1 MCDAESSWGD
11 LWKGLRRTPLG
22 PLRLAW
28 LQEFFAFETFI
39 LRRFNVGTVLDA
51 GSGTGATSIIASVE
65 GSRVVLLDNSLEAI
79 QISRDF
85 YHALGLEA
93 EIIRGD
99 IFNLP
104 FRNNAFDLVQNDGV
118 LEHFDHKRCV
128 EILSEMRRI
137 GQLIMISVPYWW
149 NIGYR
154 LAKMYSRLFGRS
166 WLWGGEV
173 ERDYKQEDLVR
184 VFEDA
189 EIKVKF
195 TRKVGRT
202 GGIGSIALLLASHL
216 PARFSKS
223 LRTSYLKEEFNGFN
237 DFLNR
242 MNDASSSLVAKLGRL
257 LSKIT
262 SSRDNLLAVGTKKD
276 GKNI

>member
-1 MCDAESSWGD
+1 MCNAESSWED
-11 LWKGLRRTPLG
+11 LWKSLRRTPLG

-28 LQEFFAFETFI
+28 LKEFFAFETFI
-39 LRRFNVGTVLDA
+39 LRKFNVGTVLDA

-65 GSRVVLLDNSLEAI
+65 GSKVVLLDNSLEAI
-79 QISRDF
+79 QISRGF

-118 LEHFDHKRCV
+118 LEHFNHRKCI
-128 EILSEMRRI
+128 EILSEMRRT

-154 LAKMYSRLFGRS
+154 LAKMYRRLFGRS

-173 ERDYKQEDLVR
+173 ERDYRKEDLVQ
-184 VFEDA
+184 VFEYA

-195 TRKVGRT
+195 TRKVGCT
-202 GGIGSIALLLASHL
+202 GGIGSMALLLASQL
-216 PARFSKS
+216 PARFSRS

-242 MNDASSSLVAKLGRL
+242 MNNASSSLAVKLGRL

-262 SSRDNLLAVGTKKD
+262 GSRDNLLVVGTKKD
-276 GKNI
+276 GENI